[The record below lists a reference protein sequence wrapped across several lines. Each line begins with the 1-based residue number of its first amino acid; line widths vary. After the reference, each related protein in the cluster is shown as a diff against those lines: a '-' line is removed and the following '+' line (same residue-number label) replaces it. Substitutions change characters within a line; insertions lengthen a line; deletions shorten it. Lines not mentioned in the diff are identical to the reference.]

1 MALLPPL
8 IGYLLPGCFYL
19 HRQEERSTVIPVVE
33 NRPRNKCNLDLQFG
47 HSAPDR
53 PNIAR
58 IAADGVLN
66 PGLGDRL
73 GPESWKAPD
82 PTRELR
88 STLVCFNS
96 GDVVLR
102 LRYGKGSGEAVLEPR
117 WDPDV
122 APAWQATSLGW
133 SS

>member
-1 MALLPPL
+1 MAVLLPL

-19 HRQEERSTVIPVVE
+19 HRQEERSTVIPVVV

-73 GPESWKAPD
+73 GPESWKPPD
-82 PTRELR
+82 PARTPQYTGLLQLR
-88 STLVCFNS
+88 
-96 GDVVLR
+96 
-102 LRYGKGSGEAVLEPR
+102 
-117 WDPDV
+117 
-122 APAWQATSLGW
+122 
-133 SS
+133 